1 MLGAFVEIV
10 VAGLEPS
17 QSMSIRLAAVPVL
30 LITGRPYGIY
40 RDKLFQRV
48 GHHPVR
54 PLESL
59 LIDSFANATFQVPLY
74 VGLLAWGG
82 ASSHQML
89 VAATTILV
97 VASISGRPYGVFLR
111 YCRLLFGASPL
122 P

>member
-1 MLGAFVEIV
+1 
-10 VAGLEPS
+10 
-17 QSMSIRLAAVPVL
+17 MSIRLAAVPVT

-40 RDKLFQRV
+40 RDKLFQRF
-48 GHHPVR
+48 GHRPVR

-59 LIDSFANATFQVPLY
+59 LIDSFANAAFQVPLH

-111 YCRLLFGASPL
+111 CCRLLFGASPL